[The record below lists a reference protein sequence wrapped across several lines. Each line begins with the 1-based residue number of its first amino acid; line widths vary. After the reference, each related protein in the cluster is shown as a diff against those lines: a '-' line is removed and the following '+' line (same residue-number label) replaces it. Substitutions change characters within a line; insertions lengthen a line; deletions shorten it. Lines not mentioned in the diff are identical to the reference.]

1 MKIKSDQAAFSFL
14 DLILLIQASSVDSEL
29 LWQEPTWHSEYSF
42 RVLYMNPDLSALLT
56 YKLNLEQR
64 VVLAAEISWD
74 RNKTT
79 ITYYVNESD
88 PHSNVHYLGSSGN
101 KALKS
106 GLIRTNI
113 MTRSQLAC

>member
-1 MKIKSDQAAFSFL
+1 
-14 DLILLIQASSVDSEL
+14 
-29 LWQEPTWHSEYSF
+29 
-42 RVLYMNPDLSALLT
+42 MNPDLSALLT

-106 GLIRTNI
+106 SLIRTNI